1 MNYKITPP
9 KNISGRIILP
19 SSKSICNRALIIN
32 ALSNSPYPIENL
44 SDCDD
49 TRAVVGVLNSDGKH
63 FDVGAAGTAMRFLTA
78 FLSKIVGEWTIT
90 GSERMK
96 NRPIRI
102 LVDALN
108 QLGAKIEYTEKE
120 GFPPLRIFGS
130 ALQGGEIELDGS
142 VSSQYLSALLMVAP
156 TMQHGLT
163 IHLKDKVASKP
174 YIFMTLKLME
184 DFGVKSTWRG
194 GEISVPAQEYK
205 QIPFC
210 VESDWSAA
218 AYWYE
223 ILALCGEGEIFLE
236 GLHKKSY
243 QGDAAVADLFADLG
257 VNTAFE
263 KDGVR
268 LTPAGKI
275 VSPMIYNF
283 AEQPDLAQTFA
294 VTCCLL
300 NVPFSF
306 SGLETLKIKE
316 TDRVAALIAELRKL
330 GFLLH
335 ERADGALEW
344 QGDKTAPEEM
354 PVIRTYEDHRMA
366 MSFAPAALKIN
377 NLHIAEP
384 QVVTKSYPC
393 FWEDLQTAG
402 FTLATDYI

>member
-1 MNYKITPP
+1 MYAIIAPE
-9 KNISGRIILP
+9 NINGNIKLP

-32 ALSNSPYPIENL
+32 ALSGSPYPIENL

-49 TRAVVGVLNSDGKH
+49 TRAVVEALNSNGNH

-96 NRPIRI
+96 QRPIKI

-108 QLGAKIEYTEKE
+108 SLGARIEYIEKE

-163 IHLKDKVASKP
+163 IHLKDKIASKP
-174 YIFMTLKLME
+174 YIFLTLKMME
-184 DFGVKSTWRG
+184 DFGVKSTWSSG
-194 GEISVPAQEYK
+194 KFSVPAKEYK
-205 QIPFC
+205 QIPFR

-223 ILALCGEGEIFLE
+223 ILALYGEGEIFLE

-243 QGDAAVADLFADLG
+243 QGDSAVAELFEPLG
-257 VNTAFE
+257 VKTRYE
-263 KDGVR
+263 KNGVR
-268 LTPAGKI
+268 LTTTEIRAE
-275 VSPMIYNF
+275 SMIYNF
-283 AEQPDLAQTFA
+283 TDQPDLVQTFA

-300 NVPFSF
+300 NIPFSF
-306 SGLETLKIKE
+306 RGLETLKIKE
-316 TDRVAALIAELRKL
+316 TDRVAALIAEMRKIGYTL
-330 GFLLH
+330 N
-335 ERADGALEW
+335 ETEEGALEW
-344 QGDKTAPEEM
+344 NGTKTTADQNPT
-354 PVIRTYEDHRMA
+354 IKTYEDHRMA
-366 MSFAPAALKIN
+366 MSFTPVALKISG
-377 NLHIAEP
+377 LKISDP
-384 QVVTKSYPC
+384 KVVSKSYPC
-393 FWEDLQTAG
+393 FWDDLRNVG
-402 FTLATDYI
+402 FGIDFEK